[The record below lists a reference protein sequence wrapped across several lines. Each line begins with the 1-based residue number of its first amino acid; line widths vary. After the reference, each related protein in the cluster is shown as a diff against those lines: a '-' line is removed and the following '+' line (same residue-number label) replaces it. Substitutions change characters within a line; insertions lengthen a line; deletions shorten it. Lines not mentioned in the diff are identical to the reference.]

1 MAIVRPEGLCQR
13 IFPMTT
19 SGIEPAIFRVV
30 AQCLNLYAT
39 ACCDEKVIIRNE
51 GVEMKKKVG
60 RRHINI
66 NIFPCT
72 KEVMIVT

>member
-1 MAIVRPEGLCQR
+1 
-13 IFPMTT
+13 
-19 SGIEPAIFRVV
+19 
-30 AQCLNLYAT
+30 
-39 ACCDEKVIIRNE
+39 
-51 GVEMKKKVG
+51 MKKKVG